1 MGSLLSSM
9 GMKPN
14 FIIAMY
20 CLAIILTR
28 PKLGQALVIGLLA
41 GLICQIPLLNATPLL
56 NIPSEVL
63 GALACGLLI
72 KVPLRIGGKLDLNP
86 LVNTFVS
93 TVVSGG
99 TFALLSVYINVVSTG
114 GDVMVALAV
123 RRHRLRHRHVQL
135 HPRPSPGHAAE
146 EGAEALGFAVLRTAK
161 QPASLTHYANLRPQ
175 KDSFNQDT
183 RLHVPVPR
191 GDRPVVSGID
201 LDIPD
206 GAFVGITGA
215 ASSGKST
222 LTYALNGIIPHCYPG
237 DYHGSVVVDGL
248 DTCEVALTDVSR
260 LVGSVCRTSTASSS
274 RRSWRT
280 RSCTAWKTSACRDRS
295 RTRGAAWPTWAS
307 PRCATA

>member
-1 MGSLLSSM
+1 MEQQIKREVAMQTATAGEASAPRKREVAAAPSRAGLSTQDLILIAVLLAAGAVLKLTVGSLLSSM

-114 GDVMVALAV
+114 GDVMVALA
-123 RRHRLRHRHVQL
+123 
-135 HPRPSPGHAAE
+135 
-146 EGAEALGFAVLRTAK
+146 
-161 QPASLTHYANLRPQ
+161 
-175 KDSFNQDT
+175 
-183 RLHVPVPR
+183 
-191 GDRPVVSGID
+191 
-201 LDIPD
+201 
-206 GAFVGITGA
+206 
-215 ASSGKST
+215 
-222 LTYALNGIIPHCYPG
+222 TYAAIVFGTATFNCI
-237 DYHGSVVVDGL
+237 
-248 DTCEVALTDVSR
+248 
-260 LVGSVCRTSTASSS
+260 LVQVLAMPLKKVLKR
-274 RRSWRT
+274 
-280 RSCTAWKTSACRDRS
+280 
-295 RTRGAAWPTWAS
+295 
-307 PRCATA
+307 

>member
-1 MGSLLSSM
+1 MEQQIKREVATQTATAGEASAPRKREVAAAPSRAGLSTQDLILIAVLLAAGAVLKLTVGSLLSSM

-63 GALACGLLI
+63 GALI

-114 GDVMVALAV
+114 GDVMVALA
-123 RRHRLRHRHVQL
+123 
-135 HPRPSPGHAAE
+135 
-146 EGAEALGFAVLRTAK
+146 
-161 QPASLTHYANLRPQ
+161 
-175 KDSFNQDT
+175 
-183 RLHVPVPR
+183 
-191 GDRPVVSGID
+191 
-201 LDIPD
+201 
-206 GAFVGITGA
+206 
-215 ASSGKST
+215 
-222 LTYALNGIIPHCYPG
+222 TYAAIVFGTATFNCI
-237 DYHGSVVVDGL
+237 
-248 DTCEVALTDVSR
+248 
-260 LVGSVCRTSTASSS
+260 LVQVLAMPLKKVLKR
-274 RRSWRT
+274 
-280 RSCTAWKTSACRDRS
+280 
-295 RTRGAAWPTWAS
+295 
-307 PRCATA
+307 

>member
-1 MGSLLSSM
+1 MEQQIKREVATQTAGEASAPRKREVAAAPSRAGLSTQDLILIAVLLAAGAVLKLTVGSLLSSM

-114 GDVMVALAV
+114 GDVMVALA
-123 RRHRLRHRHVQL
+123 
-135 HPRPSPGHAAE
+135 
-146 EGAEALGFAVLRTAK
+146 
-161 QPASLTHYANLRPQ
+161 
-175 KDSFNQDT
+175 
-183 RLHVPVPR
+183 
-191 GDRPVVSGID
+191 
-201 LDIPD
+201 
-206 GAFVGITGA
+206 
-215 ASSGKST
+215 
-222 LTYALNGIIPHCYPG
+222 TYAAIVFGTATFNCI
-237 DYHGSVVVDGL
+237 
-248 DTCEVALTDVSR
+248 
-260 LVGSVCRTSTASSS
+260 LVQVLAMPLKKVLKR
-274 RRSWRT
+274 
-280 RSCTAWKTSACRDRS
+280 
-295 RTRGAAWPTWAS
+295 
-307 PRCATA
+307 